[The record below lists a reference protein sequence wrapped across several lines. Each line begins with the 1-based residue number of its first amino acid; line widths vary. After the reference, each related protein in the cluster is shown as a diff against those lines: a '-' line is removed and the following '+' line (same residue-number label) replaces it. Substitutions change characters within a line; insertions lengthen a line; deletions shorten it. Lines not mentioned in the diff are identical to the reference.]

1 MLTFI
6 SSLFFKKVKSVL
18 KIKNFK
24 KDKKMALSPHGT
36 AVGACRRGAGWQGPG
51 VVLRSPVARGA
62 LLPPYPTTTWT

>member
-24 KDKKMALSPHGT
+24 KDKKNGLIATWHG
-36 AVGACRRGAGWQGPG
+36 GRG
-51 VVLRSPVARGA
+51 
-62 LLPPYPTTTWT
+62 LPPWRWVAGSWRRAA